1 MYDGVCRTSFA
12 PARRD
17 HRKGARRAKEP
28 RVRRDRLDRFDE
40 SFTSQ
45 IFPTP
50 AAKITNYEF
59 CSNDSSAGGATAKL
73 PTSGTMRHDASP
85 LLWRSRRT
93 HTARATRR
101 TSKLESSLTIPR
113 GEHRGRLRGRSRERG
128 VRARISRNNSRDNG
142 LSRRTLT
149 RWVFVSGSAGGTAS
163 RARLARPRSR
173 DARRIG
179 ICVGAKCR
187 RGRSR
192 LLVRGVIAWGS
203 SGRFAR
209 AGSRA
214 GILVARGEQQVAAV
228 AVGNGGSEVRDHG
241 RFRASRA
248 RANRE

>member
-12 PARRD
+12 PAGRD
-17 HRKGARRAKEP
+17 HWKGARRAKDP

-40 SFTSQ
+40 SFKSQ

-85 LLWRSRRT
+85 LRRSRRT
-93 HTARATRR
+93 HARAARR

-149 RWVFVSGSAGGTAS
+149 RWVFVSGSARGPH
-163 RARLARPRSR
+163 LARASH
-173 DARRIG
+173 
-179 ICVGAKCR
+179 V
-187 RGRSR
+187 RGRATPAVSES
-192 LLVRGVIAWGS
+192 A
-203 SGRFAR
+203 SGR
-209 AGSRA
+209 S
-214 GILVARGEQQVAAV
+214 VD
-228 AVGNGGSEVRDHG
+228 AVGVGFSSAE
-241 RFRASRA
+241 
-248 RANRE
+248 